1 MMFIYLPAQ
10 NICNKPKEER
20 KKFKFIKFLSQ
31 PTLNNDAQHEKMLP
45 RVQKKLRQN
54 IKREKRGRV
63 AEKKYDKFMKSS
75 LMRL

>member
-31 PTLNNDAQHEKMLP
+31 PTLNNDAQHEKM
-45 RVQKKLRQN
+45 QKKLRQN

-63 AEKKYDKFMKSS
+63 AEEEAKKI
-75 LMRL
+75 